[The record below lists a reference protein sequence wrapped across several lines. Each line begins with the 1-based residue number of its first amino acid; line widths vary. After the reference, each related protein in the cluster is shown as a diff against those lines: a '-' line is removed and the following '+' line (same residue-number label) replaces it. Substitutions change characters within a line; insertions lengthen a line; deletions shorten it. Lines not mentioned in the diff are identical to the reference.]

1 MSDMTFKQEDFKVV
15 GKDLEGS
22 ERIVRKSLTY
32 WQDAWTRLK
41 SNRMALVGLIIII
54 IITLMCFLVPLL
66 SETTYNFQDYDAI
79 NQTPSAEHPFGTD
92 ELGRDLWVRSWKG
105 GQISLLIAVAATII
119 NVTIGVIYGGISG
132 HFGGKVDIV
141 MMRFIEII
149 YSVPQ
154 LIWLILLRFVMGNG
168 LGVII
173 FVLSITGWG
182 GMARIVRGQV
192 LQLKQMDFVTAAR
205 TLGAGTPRI
214 MWRHLI
220 PNTMGPIIVNLTF
233 QVPGAV
239 FAEAFLSYL
248 GLGVQPPLASW
259 GLLVNNGTKMLLVH
273 PYQLFF
279 PAFLMCVFMLA
290 FNIVGDGLRDA
301 LDPRLRA

>member
-1 MSDMTFKQEDFKVV
+1 MSDMTYKQDDFKII

-32 WQDAWTRLK
+32 WQDAWMRLK
-41 SNRMALVGLIIII
+41 ANRTALIGLIIII
-54 IITLMCFLVPLL
+54 VITLMCFLVPLL
-66 SETTYNFQDYDAI
+66 SEQTFNYQDYDAI
-79 NQTPSAEHPFGTD
+79 NEQPSSAHLFGTD

-205 TLGAGTPRI
+205 TLGANTPRI

>member
-1 MSDMTFKQEDFKVV
+1 MSDMTFKQDDFKVV

-32 WQDAWTRLK
+32 WQDAWMRLK
-41 SNRMALVGLIIII
+41 ANRMALVGLIIII

-66 SETTYNFQDYDAI
+66 SEQTFNFQDYDAI
-79 NQTPSAEHPFGTD
+79 NEGPSAAHLFGTD

-105 GQISLLIAVAATII
+105 GQISLLIAIASTII

-154 LIWLILLRFVMGNG
+154 LIWLILLRYVLGNG

-173 FVLSITGWG
+173 FVISITGWG

-205 TLGAGTPRI
+205 TLGASTPRI

-259 GLLVNNGTKMLLVH
+259 GLLVNQGTKMLLVH

-301 LDPRLRA
+301 LDPRLRN

>member
-1 MSDMTFKQEDFKVV
+1 MSDMTVKQDDFRVV

-32 WQDAWTRLK
+32 WQDAWMRLK
-41 SNRMALVGLIIII
+41 ANRMALIGLIIII

-66 SETTYNFQDYDAI
+66 SENTFNYQDYDAI
-79 NQTPSAEHPFGTD
+79 NQTPSAEHLFGTD

-105 GQISLLIAVAATII
+105 GQISLLIAVASTII

-173 FVLSITGWG
+173 FVISITGWG

-205 TLGAGTPRI
+205 TLGASTPRI

-301 LDPRLRA
+301 LDPRLRV

>member
-1 MSDMTFKQEDFKVV
+1 MSDMTFKQDDFKVV

-41 SNRMALVGLIIII
+41 SNRMALTGLIIII

-66 SETTYNFQDYDAI
+66 SENTFNFQDYEAI
-79 NQTPSAEHPFGTD
+79 NEQPSAAHLFGTD

-105 GQISLLIAVAATII
+105 GQISLLIAIASTII
-119 NVTIGVIYGGISG
+119 NVSIGVIYGGISG

-154 LIWLILLRFVMGNG
+154 LIWLILLRYVMGNG

-173 FVLSITGWG
+173 FVISITGWG

-205 TLGAGTPRI
+205 TLGANTPRI

-259 GLLVNNGTKMLLVH
+259 GLLVNQGTKMLLVH

>member
-1 MSDMTFKQEDFKVV
+1 MSDMTVKQDDFKVV

-32 WQDAWTRLK
+32 WQDAWMRLK
-41 SNRMALVGLIIII
+41 ANRMALIGLIIII
-54 IITLMCFLVPLL
+54 IITLMCFLVPIL
-66 SETTYNFQDYDAI
+66 SEQTFNYQDYDVI
-79 NQTPSAEHPFGTD
+79 NQPPSADHLFGTD

-132 HFGGKVDIV
+132 HFGGKVDVV

-154 LIWLILLRFVMGNG
+154 LLWLILLRLVMGNG

-182 GMARIVRGQV
+182 GMARVVRGQV

-233 QVPGAV
+233 QVPIAV
-239 FAEAFLSYL
+239 FSEAFLSYL

-301 LDPRLRA
+301 LDPRLRN

>member
-1 MSDMTFKQEDFKVV
+1 MSDMLLKQDDFKVV
-15 GKDLEGS
+15 GKNLEDS

-32 WQDAWTRLK
+32 WQDAWRRLK
-41 SNRMALVGLIIII
+41 SNRLALIGLIIII
-54 IITLMCFLVPLL
+54 IITLMCVFAPLF
-66 SETTYNFQDYDAI
+66 SKVTYNFQDYEAI
-79 NQTPSAEHPFGTD
+79 NQSPSWAHPFGTD
-92 ELGRDLWVRSWKG
+92 DLGRDLWVRCWIG
-105 GQISLLIAVAATII
+105 GRISLLIAVASTLI

-132 HFGGKVDIV
+132 HFGNRVDLV

-154 LIWLILLRFVMGNG
+154 LIWLILLRYSLGMG

-173 FVLSITGWG
+173 LVISITGWG

-192 LQLKQMDFVTAAR
+192 LQLKQMEFVTAAR
-205 TLGAGTPRI
+205 ALGASTSRI
-214 MWRHLI
+214 MGRHLI

-233 QVPGAV
+233 QVPAAV

-279 PAFLMCVFMLA
+279 PAVLMCIFMLA

-301 LDPRLRA
+301 LDPRLRD